1 MNVEICCSTLKINVV
16 VNHVV
21 ELMKIRKLEKMCS
34 VIHSMRVRAANVGV
48 NLDITQSA
56 DALAQIGARQHL
68 VQSPAMFL
76 SSATR
81 LVQSLS

>member
-1 MNVEICCSTLKINVV
+1 MLNINAVI
-16 VNHVV
+16 NHVA

-34 VIHSMRVRAANVGV
+34 VVDSMNVRATNVGV
-48 NLDITQSA
+48 ILGITQNV

-68 VQSPAMFL
+68 VQSPAMFP

-81 LVQSLS
+81 LVQSLN